1 MDDLTGHRLNDYQL
15 LRQLGRGAMAAV
27 YLAEQQSLA
36 RRVAVK
42 VLAAELCRDQAYVDR
57 FQHEA
62 RSAASLSHPGI
73 VQVYEVGSAEA
84 EGVRRHYIAQEYV
97 PGGTLGREMQRHG
110 LLSPGRML
118 EVLWQVGSA
127 LAAASERGL
136 VHRDIKPDNLM
147 LDRSGAVK
155 VADFGLARLVETDGP
170 RMTQVGVAMGTP
182 LYMSPEQIEGREVDP
197 RSDLYSLG
205 VTAYQLLT
213 GDPPFKGDTPLSVAV
228 QHLNNPPEPVA
239 SRRPETPAAL
249 AVVIDRLIAKKPAD
263 RYQNAAELLEAL
275 AEAARI
281 GQSEGWVAQSGGLS
295 STITGAGFASAWT
308 PRTSDDAV
316 ALEQLTKAMQSESQR
331 EAVRRSRWRRVAAA
345 LLVGLCV
352 GGAVG
357 GVVAPRTLLQSGV
370 NVPQYDDV
378 KTQLFHAKMADTPDA
393 WRAVLDKFPEAD
405 STYHRFALRG
415 LALCLL
421 RRDDLRGAAQALESL
436 PPSGDLGSGPDL
448 VVAAA
453 RVVVYERLGERDQAR
468 TAGAT
473 LSAASQAEL
482 DLLRQSAPELIDG
495 ADAARQRLR

>member
-1 MDDLTGHRLNDYQL
+1 LDDLTGHRLNDYQL

-73 VQVYEVGSAEA
+73 VQIYEVGSAEA

-97 PGGTLGREMQRHG
+97 PGGTLGREMQRCG

-213 GDPPFKGDTPLSVAV
+213 GDPPFKGETPLAVAV
-228 QHLNNPPEPVA
+228 QHLNTPPEPVA
-239 SRRPETPAAL
+239 TRRPDTPLAL
-249 AVVIDRLIAKKPAD
+249 AAVIDRLIAKKPAD
-263 RYQNAAELLEAL
+263 RYQSSAELLEAL
-275 AEAARI
+275 ADAARV
-281 GQSEGWVAQSGGLS
+281 GQSEGWVAMSGGLGA
-295 STITGAGFASAWT
+295 TIVGSGFAAAWT
-308 PRTSDDAV
+308 PRTSDDAA
-316 ALEQLTKAMQSESQR
+316 ALDKLAKAMQSDSQR
-331 EAVRRSRWRRVAAA
+331 EAARGARWRRVAAA

-357 GVVAPRTLLQSGV
+357 AAVAPRALLQPGV
-370 NVPQYDDV
+370 TVPEFDDV
-378 KTQLFHAKMADTPDA
+378 KSQLFHAKMADTPDA
-393 WRAVLDKFPEAD
+393 WRAVIDKFPEAD
-405 STYHRFALRG
+405 STYHNFALRG
-415 LALCLL
+415 LALCLM
-421 RRDDLRGAAQALESL
+421 RRDDFRGAAHALESL
-436 PPSGDLGSGPDL
+436 PQSGDLGSGPDL

-453 RVVVYERLGERDQAR
+453 RVVVYERIGERDRAR
-468 TAGAT
+468 TAGAI
-473 LSAASQAEL
+473 LAAASQGEL
-482 DLLRQSAPELIDG
+482 NQLRQSAPELVN
-495 ADAARQRLR
+495 ASDAARQRLN